1 MLFLRRRKAGDAGA
15 IPGER
20 DAMRRCLAGLL
31 ALGSTLLSGCGLRQ
45 REGAG
50 LLETAAGL
58 DAPCAVAEAGGVSI
72 GSRSYLYW
80 LGRNCEYLAEA
91 LRAQGREVQW
101 NQGTQG
107 ETLGDTAKSAAL
119 RTAALYALLP
129 EIAQE
134 YGAALDDADVA
145 AIAESRRQRVEAAG
159 GEDAWARQLARW
171 GLSET
176 DADAFAQCHRLY
188 AKLFQLSRTE
198 GSALCPSPEEL
209 ADYARAQGLCTVG
222 ILAAADAQGAEALRA
237 ELAGSGDLAA
247 AFAAKAETAS
257 LLPYGEVTLGDG
269 EDDLPEAVIQA
280 ARALTPGQLSAVV
293 TAEGR
298 SYLLLGRET
307 DGEAAA
313 QGLFDQRL
321 DQRVE
326 GTEMKLLAVYESID
340 PGKFYPALTAAQA
353 ALDAAGGEGAG
364 SGADGSAAAGSGA
377 VSSAPGSSG
386 G

>member
-1 MLFLRRRKAGDAGA
+1 
-15 IPGER
+15 
-20 DAMRRCLAGLL
+20 MRRCLAGLL
-31 ALGSTLLSGCGLRQ
+31 ALGLTLLSGCGLSRQ
-45 REGAG
+45 RESAG

-101 NQGTQG
+101 NQGTRG
-107 ETLGDTAKSAAL
+107 ETLGDTAKAAAL

-129 EIAQE
+129 ELAEE

-159 GEDAWARQLARW
+159 GEEAWARQLARW

-188 AKLFQLSRTE
+188 AKLFTLSRTE

-209 ADYARAQGLCTVG
+209 ADYAKAQGLCTVG
-222 ILAAADAQGAEALRA
+222 ILAAADAQRAEALRA
-237 ELAGSGDLAA
+237 ELAGSGDLPA
-247 AFAAKAETAS
+247 AFAAKAETAN

-269 EDDLPEAVIQA
+269 EDSLPEAVVQA

-313 QGLFDQRL
+313 RGLFDRRL

-326 GTEMKLLAVYESID
+326 AAEIRLLAAYEAID

-353 ALDAAGGEGAG
+353 ALDASGGEAPAAGSGAGSGSAAG
-364 SGADGSAAAGSGA
+364 SGADGGSGAAAGS
-377 VSSAPGSSG
+377 SG